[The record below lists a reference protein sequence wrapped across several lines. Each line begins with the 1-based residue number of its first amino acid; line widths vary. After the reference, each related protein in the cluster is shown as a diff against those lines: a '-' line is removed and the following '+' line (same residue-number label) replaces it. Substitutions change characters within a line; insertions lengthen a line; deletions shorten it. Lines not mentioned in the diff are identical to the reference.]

1 MTCGKPVIGSRVGG
15 LQELITHGT
24 NGLMFTPHSD
34 IELAENIKNLL
45 CDDGKMRK
53 MGKMA
58 RRTVEK
64 KFTDDIMAEKTI
76 QLYHQVL
83 EAS

>member
-1 MTCGKPVIGSRVGG
+1 
-15 LQELITHGT
+15 
-24 NGLMFTPHSD
+24 
-34 IELAENIKNLL
+34 L